1 MSTSASGQPEIIQL
15 SEQDNIAVAA
25 RPLIEGHK
33 VFLGDE
39 QIETQEAIGLGH
51 KIAVQDIPLGGAIS
65 KYGQVIGFA
74 AEQIHT
80 GNLVHTHNV
89 ELGDFQRDY
98 AFSQAVPEA
107 PVINETR
114 TFQGYRRHDGKAGT
128 RNYIAVISMVNC
140 SASTSK
146 YISQQFDESLLKDYP
161 NVDGVFAITHKGGCA
176 MQYDGPDHEQLDRVL
191 AGFAKH
197 PNVGAYLIVGLGCET
212 GQALHLVENQ
222 GLVQIGSGSAVPGRK
237 PRVLT
242 IQTCGGISKTVE
254 AGVRLLSE
262 MLPEVNDV
270 RREAIPVS
278 ELVLGAECGGSD
290 GNSGV
295 TANPAVGV
303 ASDLLVEHG
312 ATSVIGETPEIYG
325 AEHLLTRRAETP
337 EIGKKL
343 IERIKWWEWY
353 AGLFGAEINNNPSFG
368 NKEGG
373 LTTIYEKSLGA
384 IVKGGS
390 TALKDVLHY
399 AQPITTKGF
408 VVMDTPGYDP
418 ASITGM
424 VAGGANM
431 LVFTTGRGSC
441 FGCKPVPCIKVS
453 TNTTMYEHMID
464 DMDLNAGT
472 ILEGASVAD
481 VGHQLFE
488 QIIEVASGQ
497 KTKSE
502 LTGVGEEE
510 FAPWGIGPTL

>member
-325 AEHLLTRRAETP
+325 AEHLLTRSAGTP
-337 EIGKKL
+337 EIDKKF
-343 IERIKWWEWY
+343 IERIK
-353 AGLFGAEINNNPSFG
+353 
-368 NKEGG
+368 
-373 LTTIYEKSLGA
+373 
-384 IVKGGS
+384 
-390 TALKDVLHY
+390 
-399 AQPITTKGF
+399 
-408 VVMDTPGYDP
+408 
-418 ASITGM
+418 
-424 VAGGANM
+424 
-431 LVFTTGRGSC
+431 
-441 FGCKPVPCIKVS
+441 
-453 TNTTMYEHMID
+453 
-464 DMDLNAGT
+464 
-472 ILEGASVAD
+472 
-481 VGHQLFE
+481 
-488 QIIEVASGQ
+488 
-497 KTKSE
+497 
-502 LTGVGEEE
+502 
-510 FAPWGIGPTL
+510 

>member
-176 MQYDGPDHEQLDRVL
+176 MQYDGPDHE
-191 AGFAKH
+191 
-197 PNVGAYLIVGLGCET
+197 
-212 GQALHLVENQ
+212 
-222 GLVQIGSGSAVPGRK
+222 
-237 PRVLT
+237 
-242 IQTCGGISKTVE
+242 
-254 AGVRLLSE
+254 
-262 MLPEVNDV
+262 
-270 RREAIPVS
+270 
-278 ELVLGAECGGSD
+278 
-290 GNSGV
+290 
-295 TANPAVGV
+295 
-303 ASDLLVEHG
+303 
-312 ATSVIGETPEIYG
+312 
-325 AEHLLTRRAETP
+325 
-337 EIGKKL
+337 
-343 IERIKWWEWY
+343 
-353 AGLFGAEINNNPSFG
+353 
-368 NKEGG
+368 
-373 LTTIYEKSLGA
+373 
-384 IVKGGS
+384 
-390 TALKDVLHY
+390 
-399 AQPITTKGF
+399 
-408 VVMDTPGYDP
+408 
-418 ASITGM
+418 
-424 VAGGANM
+424 
-431 LVFTTGRGSC
+431 
-441 FGCKPVPCIKVS
+441 
-453 TNTTMYEHMID
+453 
-464 DMDLNAGT
+464 
-472 ILEGASVAD
+472 
-481 VGHQLFE
+481 
-488 QIIEVASGQ
+488 
-497 KTKSE
+497 
-502 LTGVGEEE
+502 
-510 FAPWGIGPTL
+510 